1 MRAFH
6 VVGVNLQLRLG
17 RDAGRLA
24 QQDVAA
30 LLAGVGALGVGSD
43 VDQSAELPDSLPA
56 GNTFDVGIAATIG
69 DIVSR
74 AKFHHAVL
82 IARGE
87 EHPAQL
93 VFGIRTVEV
102 DAVRSVGARQQ
113 RRRQAAAAAGGL
125 LHRDLGER
133 LGREQFGQ
141 LQLRPF
147 GQRQRQRRH
156 VGCGMQHDDPRRSAR
171 RGLHAQMPGID
182 RRKGFGLGPGD
193 AEHLAVRR
201 AEPADDVGNRLHHLS
216 YSLISQSYPSFSSLR
231 ASDLSPEWMMRPL

>member
-6 VVGVNLQLRLG
+6 VVGVDFQLRLG
-17 RDAGRLA
+17 RDAGRPA
-24 QQDVAA
+24 QQDIAA
-30 LLAGVGALGVGSD
+30 LLPGVGALGVGGH
-43 VDQSAELPDSLPA
+43 VDHSAELPDSLPA

-87 EHPAQL
+87 EYPAQF
-93 VFGIRTVEV
+93 VFGIRAVEV
-102 DAVRSVGARQQ
+102 DAVRGVGARQLH
-113 RRRQAAAAAGGL
+113 RRQAATAAGSL
-125 LHRDLGER
+125 LHRDLGKR

-182 RRKGFGLGPGD
+182 RRKGFGLDPGD
-193 AEHLAVRR
+193 AENLAVRR

>member
-1 MRAFH
+1 MQF
-6 VVGVNLQLRLG
+6 Q
-17 RDAGRLA
+17 
-24 QQDVAA
+24 
-30 LLAGVGALGVGSD
+30 
-43 VDQSAELPDSLPA
+43 
-56 GNTFDVGIAATIG
+56 
-69 DIVSR
+69 
-74 AKFHHAVL
+74 HAML
-82 IARGE
+82 FTRGE

-113 RRRQAAAAAGGL
+113 HRRQAAAAAGGL
-125 LHRDLGER
+125 PHRDLGER

-193 AEHLAVRR
+193 AEHFAVRR

>member
-1 MRAFH
+1 MQF
-6 VVGVNLQLRLG
+6 Q
-17 RDAGRLA
+17 
-24 QQDVAA
+24 
-30 LLAGVGALGVGSD
+30 
-43 VDQSAELPDSLPA
+43 
-56 GNTFDVGIAATIG
+56 
-69 DIVSR
+69 
-74 AKFHHAVL
+74 HAML
-82 IARGE
+82 FTRGE

-113 RRRQAAAAAGGL
+113 HRRQAAAAAGGL

-182 RRKGFGLGPGD
+182 RRKGFGLDPGD

>member
-6 VVGVNLQLRLG
+6 VVGVDFQLRLG
-17 RDAGRLA
+17 RDAGRPA
-24 QQDVAA
+24 QQDIAA
-30 LLAGVGALGVGSD
+30 LLPGVGALGVGGH
-43 VDQSAELPDSLPA
+43 VDHSAELPDSLPA

-87 EHPAQL
+87 EYPAQF
-93 VFGIRTVEV
+93 VFGIRAVEV
-102 DAVRSVGARQQ
+102 DAVRGVGARQLH
-113 RRRQAAAAAGGL
+113 RRQAATAAGSL
-125 LHRDLGER
+125 LHRDLGKR
-133 LGREQFGQ
+133 LGRKQFGQ
-141 LQLRPF
+141 LQLRLLA
-147 GQRQRQRRH
+147 QLHLHDRH
-156 VGCGMQHDDPRRSAR
+156 VGRGMQHDDPRRSAR